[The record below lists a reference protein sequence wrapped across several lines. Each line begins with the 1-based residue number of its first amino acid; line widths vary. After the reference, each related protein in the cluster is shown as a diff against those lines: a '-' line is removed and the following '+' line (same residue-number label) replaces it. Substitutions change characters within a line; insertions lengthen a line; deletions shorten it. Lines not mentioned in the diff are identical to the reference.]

1 MFFNGIDL
9 PRRLAVVEAEA
20 EVDAVEDA
28 PVEGFTAVR
37 DAAVN
42 LHNTSPTR
50 SGSS

>member
-1 MFFNGIDL
+1 MFFNGFDL
-9 PRRLAVVEAEA
+9 DPQAVEAEV

-28 PVEGFTAVR
+28 PAEGFTAVR